1 MHGFRA
7 VISITPQWISGLNS
21 RSNGR
26 ETEYQDQDQVTVWSC
41 FRERTHFYSSS
52 PCLLYQ
58 GLLLLAL
65 LLSCFLSRD
74 ERWPFPLGIWP
85 EASCGAFG
93 TGEKLRLDF
102 RGEVLTVLEDE
113 EDVEEEAGT
122 WVSLAEGSTFRWTF
136 SGLTAGVTLKC
147 REHQI
152 TLVIT

>member
-1 MHGFRA
+1 MECVLHVKDLVHGFRA

-21 RSNGR
+21 RSR
-26 ETEYQDQDQVTVWSC
+26 
-41 FRERTHFYSSS
+41 
-52 PCLLYQ
+52 LLYQ

-85 EASCGAFG
+85 GANCGAFG

-113 EDVEEEAGT
+113 EDVEEEVGT

-136 SGLTAGVTLKC
+136 SGLTAGVRLSSCSTLQGK
-147 REHQI
+147 
-152 TLVIT
+152 